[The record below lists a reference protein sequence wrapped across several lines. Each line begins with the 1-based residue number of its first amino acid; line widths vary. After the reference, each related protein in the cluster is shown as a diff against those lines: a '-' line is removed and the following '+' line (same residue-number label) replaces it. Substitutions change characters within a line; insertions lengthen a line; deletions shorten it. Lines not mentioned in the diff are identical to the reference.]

1 VKLVI
6 RMFVCFFAFA
16 AFAAPRPVRLSW
28 QEFSKDPNRV
38 ESFRKAVRV
47 MRSRDTA
54 DRKSVEYRKSWEY
67 WANMHGYFGKAAVNG
82 TVAKWRACNNLSGP
96 EYDAAFEGVKDTS
109 PPDDVAK
116 QVWDQCQHRTN
127 YFFPWHRLFL
137 YYFERVLQDAAGDPS
152 LRLPYWDYTNPSQ
165 LAMPAEFRQ
174 PTYTNAAG
182 QTVDNPLYE
191 KRRAA
196 EWETDP
202 KKQLKAND
210 TDIDLA
216 LDNTNFLVTN
226 DAAGDETPGY
236 QSSIE
241 GSPHGYVHCAVMG
254 CRATVMGAVPYSA
267 NDPIFWI
274 HHCNIDR
281 LWDCWLSEGNK
292 TPAEL
297 MGRAFSYVDENGT
310 LVRKYVRNLFDGS
323 LIDYVYEQPSDCA
336 RKKAPRVATM
346 APASPEAVKRARAAL
361 AKAVSVV
368 IGEATTHELRTAVSS
383 KRVSLPAAASPEH
396 PRQFA
401 LQEQTQIPVATELVL
416 RRIQFDVHPRTGF
429 GIYLQRADDPSRRE
443 YVATLSFFAEGSDH
457 HSAPDTRVF
466 DVTEELR
473 ALGFEGTGTLEVD
486 VVFEAIDADER
497 QGFDPSATN
506 VTVDEIEFRVK
517 EDR

>member
-1 VKLVI
+1 MKLVI
-6 RMFVCFFAFA
+6 RMFVFFFAGA
-16 AFAAPRPVRLSW
+16 AFAAPGPVRLSW

-38 ESFRKAVRV
+38 ESFRRAVRV
-47 MRSRDTA
+47 MKSRNTA

-67 WANMHGYFGKAAVNG
+67 WANMHGYFGKNAVNG

-96 EYDAAFEGVKDTS
+96 EYDAAFAGVEDTT

-116 QVWDQCQHRTN
+116 KVWDQCQHRTN

-152 LRLPYWDYTNPSQ
+152 LRLPYWDYTNPAQ

-191 KRRAA
+191 KRRKAG
-196 EWETDP
+196 WETNAE
-202 KKQLKAND
+202 KLLAND

-216 LDNTNFLVTN
+216 LDNPNFLVTN
-226 DAAGDETPGY
+226 DAAGEEVPGY
-236 QSSIE
+236 QSTIE
-241 GSPHGYVHCAVMG
+241 ASPHGYVHCAVMG

-281 LWDCWLSEGNK
+281 LWECWLSEGNK

-297 MGRAFSYVDENGT
+297 MGRAFSYVDANGT
-310 LVRKYVRNLFDGS
+310 LVRKFVRNLFDGS
-323 LIDYVYEQPSDCA
+323 LIDYVYEQSSDCA

-346 APASPEAVKRARAAL
+346 APVSPDAVKRARATL
-361 AKAVSVV
+361 AKAVSIV
-368 IGEATTHELRTAVSS
+368 IGEAGTHALRTAVSS
-383 KRVSLPAAASPEH
+383 KRVSLPAAASAEH

-443 YVATLSFFAEGSDH
+443 YVATLSFFAEGTDH
-457 HSAPDTRVF
+457 HSSTADTRVF

-486 VVFEAIDADER
+486 VVFEAVDADER
-497 QGFDPSATN
+497 QGFDPTATN
-506 VTVDEIEFRVK
+506 VTVEEIEFRVK
-517 EDR
+517 QDR